1 MKIHLLCFFILISLF
16 TSCKRNA
23 DQDRIFNPADLYIAG
38 DLFDNNRTVPVYWN
52 NNVKTV
58 LPIGNSDNSG
68 FTRCIK
74 VIGTDVYIAGGE
86 SDSNGFS
93 VPVLWKNGVRTV
105 LPTEEPRATTNGMY
119 VSGTDVYVVG
129 AEQNAANTMR
139 YPVLWKNGIRTR
151 LTPAGVGGEA
161 FSVVA
166 SGQNV
171 YICGVWTENNQG
183 FPVVWNNGS
192 RSFLSTTVTGVGY
205 SIYLSGNDVYVS
217 GADIAFNSM
226 SPVYWK
232 NGVKVNLPIDISM
245 NKGMAIDIKVSNNDI
260 YVVGEESLLN
270 SSHTRAIIWK
280 NGTRSQLATQYNSI
294 ASAISLFI
302 ADGDI
307 FISGNDAGH
316 PTYWKNGELF
326 ILSDIHG
333 SAMSVTGRQ

>member
-1 MKIHLLCFFILISLF
+1 MKIRLRYWVILLVIF
-16 TSCKRNA
+16 TSCTRNA
-23 DQDRIFNPADLYIAG
+23 EQNRVFSPTDLYIAG

-58 LPIGNSDNSG
+58 LPIGNSVNSG

-74 VIGTDVYIAGGE
+74 VIGTDVYIVGGE

-105 LPTEEPRATTNGMY
+105 LPTEEPRATANGMY

-161 FSVVA
+161 FSVVV
-166 SGQNV
+166 SGEDV
-171 YICGVWTENNQG
+171 KICGVWVENNMG
-183 FPVVWNNGS
+183 YPVLWNNGS
-192 RSFLSTTVTGVGY
+192 RSFLSTTVGVGY
-205 SIYLSGNDVYVS
+205 SVYLSGNDVYVT
-217 GADIAFNSM
+217 GADISFNSM

-232 NGVKVNLPIDISM
+232 NGVKVNLPIDMSM

-270 SSHTRAIIWK
+270 SAHTRAIIWK
-280 NGTRSQLATQYNSI
+280 NGTRSQLATQYNSTAI
-294 ASAISLFI
+294 AISLFTVG
-302 ADGDI
+302 ADI
-307 FISGNDAGH
+307 FISGSDAGH

-326 ILSDIHG
+326 ILSDLHG
-333 SAMSVTGRQ
+333 SAMSVTGRE